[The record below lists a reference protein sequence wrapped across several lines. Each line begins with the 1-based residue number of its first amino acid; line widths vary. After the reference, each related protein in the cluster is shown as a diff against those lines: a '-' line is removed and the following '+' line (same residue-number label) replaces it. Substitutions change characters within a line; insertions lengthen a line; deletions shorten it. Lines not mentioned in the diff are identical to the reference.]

1 MIISSVNC
9 RPAMAED
16 FFIYLWTMV
25 ISCLAIDDEPLAL
38 KQIGSYI
45 KKTPFLEPVALCRN
59 AFEAM
64 EFLKDGRVDLM
75 FVDISMPDLS
85 GVDFVK
91 SLSVKPYIVFT
102 TAYSEY
108 AIDGFRVEATDY
120 LLKPIGFTD
129 FLKAANKVRS
139 IIELKSTKAEN
150 PITAPDHIFV
160 KSDYKLV
167 RVELLDIEYIES
179 MHEYIKIHRAG
190 EKPLMT
196 LVSLKSIENQLP
208 AEKFI
213 RVHRSFI
220 VNKDKIKVIERN
232 RIVFD
237 KNVYIPVGEQYKDK
251 FQEFLN
257 GNFQV

>member
-1 MIISSVNC
+1 
-9 RPAMAED
+9 
-16 FFIYLWTMV
+16 MV
-25 ISCLAIDDEPLAL
+25 INCLAIDDEPLAL

-64 EFLKDGRVDLM
+64 EFLKEGRVDLM

-85 GVDFVK
+85 GMDFVK

-120 LLKPIGFTD
+120 LLKPIGFAD
-129 FLKAANKVRS
+129 FLKAVNKVRS
-139 IIELKSTKAEN
+139 IIVLKSPKADS
-150 PITAPDHIFV
+150 PIQSPDHIFV
-160 KSDYKLV
+160 KSGYKLV
-167 RVELLDIEYIES
+167 RVELPDIEYIES
-179 MHEYIKIHRAG
+179 MHEYISIHRAG

-237 KNVYIPVGEQYKDK
+237 KNVYVPVGDQYKDK

-257 GNFQV
+257 GSFQV

>member
-1 MIISSVNC
+1 
-9 RPAMAED
+9 
-16 FFIYLWTMV
+16 MV
-25 ISCLAIDDEPLAL
+25 IRCLAIDDEPFAL
-38 KQIGSYI
+38 KQIGTYI

-64 EFLKDGRVDLM
+64 EFLKEGNAELI

-108 AIDGFRVEATDY
+108 AIEGFRVEATDY
-120 LLKPIGFTD
+120 LLKPIGYSD

-139 IIELKSTKAEN
+139 IIELKSRKAVN
-150 PITAPDHIFV
+150 PVQAPDHIFV
-160 KSDYKLV
+160 KSDYKLI
-167 RVELLDIEYIES
+167 RVEMSEIEYIES

-196 LVSLKSIENQLP
+196 LVSLKSFEIQLP
-208 AEKFI
+208 PEKFI

-220 VNKDKIKVIERN
+220 VNKTKIKVIEKN

-237 KNVYIPVGEQYKDK
+237 KNVYIPVGDQYKEV

-257 GNFQV
+257 GNFQL

>member
-1 MIISSVNC
+1 MIMSSVYY
-9 RPAMAED
+9 RLVMTED

-38 KQIGSYI
+38 KQIGIYI

-59 AFEAM
+59 AFEAI
-64 EFLKDGRVDLM
+64 EYLKDGRVELM

-85 GVDFVK
+85 GMDFVK

-120 LLKPIGFTD
+120 LLKPIGFSD
-129 FLKAANKVRS
+129 FLRAANKVRS
-139 IIELKSTKAEN
+139 IIELKNPKADN
-150 PITAPDHIFV
+150 PIQNPDHIFV
-160 KSDYKLV
+160 KSGYKLV
-167 RVELLDIEYIES
+167 RVELPEIEYIES
-179 MHEYIKIHRAG
+179 MHEYIKIHCAG
-190 EKPLMT
+190 GKNIMT

-208 AEKFI
+208 AERFI
-213 RVHRSFI
+213 RVHRSYI

-237 KNVYIPVGEQYKDK
+237 RNVYIPVGDQYKDK

>member
-1 MIISSVNC
+1 
-9 RPAMAED
+9 MAED

-38 KQIGSYI
+38 KQIGIYI
-45 KKTPFLEPVALCRN
+45 NKTPFLKPVALCRS
-59 AFEAM
+59 AFEAI
-64 EFLKDGRVDLM
+64 EFLKNGRVELM

-85 GVDFVK
+85 GMDFVK

-120 LLKPIGFTD
+120 LLKPIGFSD

-139 IIELKSTKAEN
+139 IIELKSHKVEN
-150 PITAPDHIFV
+150 SIAAPDHIFV

-167 RVELLDIEYIES
+167 RVELTDIEFIES
-179 MHEYIKIHRAG
+179 MHEYIKIHRTG

-196 LVSLKSIENQLP
+196 LASLKSIESQLP
-208 AEKFI
+208 AERFI

-220 VNKDKIKVIERN
+220 VNKDKIKVIEKN

-237 KNVYIPVGEQYKDK
+237 NNVYIPVGDQYK
-251 FQEFLN
+251 N
-257 GNFQV
+257 NFQVFLKGKFQI